1 MSAFLDTPWGKWTGI
16 VVAVLTGALAQTLMK
31 LGTRQLGS
39 FGSTPISG
47 FQYLFKLLTTP
58 LILLAIA
65 SYGFGVIFYMFMLSR
80 LDLSFLY
87 PVMTALGLVFTSI
100 ISAVVLGERLVVLR
114 LGGIALM
121 VAGVFLVS
129 RS

>member
-1 MSAFLDTPWGKWTGI
+1 MSAFLDTPLGKWTGI
-16 VVAVLTGALAQTLMK
+16 VIAVLTGTVAQTLMK
-31 LGTRQLGS
+31 LGTRQVGS
-39 FGSTPISG
+39 FGGLPF
-47 FQYLFKLLTTP
+47 FQYLFKLLTSP

-80 LDLSFLY
+80 LDLGFLY

-100 ISAVVLGERLVVLR
+100 ISSAVLGEQLSLLR
-114 LGGIALM
+114 LGGIGLM

>member
-1 MSAFLDTPWGKWTGI
+1 
-16 VVAVLTGALAQTLMK
+16 MK
-31 LGTRQLGS
+31 LGTRQVGS
-39 FGSTPISG
+39 FGGLPF

-87 PVMTALGLVFTSI
+87 PVMTALGLVFTSVI
-100 ISAVVLGERLVVLR
+100 AATLLGERLSLLR
-114 LGGIALM
+114 LGGMACM

-129 RS
+129 RT

>member
-1 MSAFLDTPWGKWTGI
+1 MSAFLDTPLGKWTGI
-16 VVAVLTGALAQTLMK
+16 VIAVLTGTVAQTLMK
-31 LGTRQLGS
+31 LGTRQVGS
-39 FGSTPISG
+39 FGGLPF
-47 FQYLFKLLTTP
+47 FQYLFKLLTSP

-80 LDLSFLY
+80 LDLGFLY

-100 ISAVVLGERLVVLR
+100 ISSVLLGEQLSLLR
-114 LGGIALM
+114 LGGITLM

>member
-1 MSAFLDTPWGKWTGI
+1 LSGFLNTPLGKWTGI
-16 VVAVLTGALAQTLMK
+16 LIAVLTGSFAQTMMK
-31 LGTRQLGS
+31 LGTRQLGA
-39 FGSTPISG
+39 FGETP
-47 FQYLFKLLTTP
+47 FFEYLFKLLTTP
-58 LILLAIA
+58 LILFAIA

-87 PVMTALGLVFTSI
+87 PVMTALGLCVATA
-100 ISAVVLGERLVVLR
+100 ISVTLLGEQVSWLR

-121 VAGVFLVS
+121 VLGVFAVS

>member
-1 MSAFLDTPWGKWTGI
+1 MSAFLNTPLGKWAGI
-16 VVAVLTGALAQTLMK
+16 LVAVLTGAFAQTMMK
-31 LGTRQLGS
+31 MGTTRLGA
-39 FGSTPISG
+39 FGDTP
-47 FQYLFKLLTTP
+47 FFEYMLKLIFSP

-80 LDLSFLY
+80 LDMSFLY
-87 PVMTALGLVFTSI
+87 PVMTALGLVFASI
-100 ISAVVLGERLVVLR
+100 ISAVLLGEQLSLLR

-121 VAGVFLVS
+121 VGGVFLVS

>member
-1 MSAFLDTPWGKWTGI
+1 LSAFLDTPLGKWAGI
-16 VVAVLTGALAQTLMK
+16 VIAVFTGAVAQTLMK
-31 LGTRQLGS
+31 LGTRQVGS
-39 FGSTPISG
+39 FGGMPF

-58 LILLAIA
+58 LILAAIA

-100 ISAVVLGERLVVLR
+100 ISTVLLDEQLSLLR

-121 VAGVFLVS
+121 VGGVFLVS

>member
-1 MSAFLDTPWGKWTGI
+1 VSAFLDTALGKWTGI
-16 VVAVLTGALAQTLMK
+16 VVAVLTGTLAQTLMK
-31 LGTRQLGS
+31 LGTRQAGS
-39 FGSTPISG
+39 FGGMPF

-58 LILLAIA
+58 LVLGAIA

-87 PVMTALGLVFTSI
+87 PVMTALGLVFTSV
-100 ISAVVLGERLVVLR
+100 ISAVLLREQLSLLR

-121 VAGVFLVS
+121 VGGVFLVS